1 MKIAVTGGSGFIAS
15 HVVDQL
21 VADGNEVV
29 VIDHRV
35 RPHRAD
41 VGFEDID
48 ILNLSSLIHAT
59 KGCDY
64 LFHLAAVSNVNY
76 AHKYPVYTVD
86 LNINGTA
93 NVLEAARLNS
103 IRRVFFAS
111 TVWVY
116 TGTRGNGSLGE
127 DEPFYLPDAGH
138 IYTSSKIASEMI
150 IHNYWQLY
158 QQPFTILR
166 YGIPYGPRMREELV
180 IPIFIRKALAG
191 EPIVIQGDGSQYRNY
206 VYIDDL
212 ARAHMLALS
221 GRAENQVYN
230 LEGAQKIT
238 IRDIADTINKVLGGG
253 VKIEYVP
260 ARPGDYAGKEVSA
273 RKILNELEWEPL
285 VGFEEGMRRTIE
297 WFKPHYRTNS
307 GAPADANSAPLVQE
321 LHA

>member
-1 MKIAVTGGSGFIAS
+1 MKIGVTGGSGFIAS

-35 RPHRAD
+35 RPHRDD

-48 ILNLSSLIHAT
+48 ILNLSALIQAT

-93 NVLEAARLNS
+93 NVLEAARLNGV
-103 IRRVFFAS
+103 RRVLFAS

-116 TGTRGNGSLGE
+116 TGTRGGGLLTE

-158 QQPFTILR
+158 RQPFTILR

-180 IPIFIRKALAG
+180 IPIFIRKALRG
-191 EPIVIQGDGSQYRNY
+191 ETITIQGDGSQYRNY

-212 ARAHMLALS
+212 ARAHLLALS
-221 GRAENQVYN
+221 AKAENQVYN
-230 LEGAQKIT
+230 LEGREKIS
-238 IRDIADTINKVLGGG
+238 IKDIADTLNGVLGGG
-253 VKIEYVP
+253 VRVEYVP
-260 ARPGDYAGKEVSA
+260 ARPGDYGGKEVSA
-273 RKILNELEWEPL
+273 QKIFRELEWEPKID
-285 VGFEEGMRRTIE
+285 FAEGMRRTVE
-297 WFKPHYRTNS
+297 WFRPRYRQQ
-307 GAPADANSAPLVQE
+307 AAARQ
-321 LHA
+321 

>member
-15 HVVDQL
+15 HVVDHL
-21 VADGNEVV
+21 IADGNKVV

-35 RPHRAD
+35 RPHRDD
-41 VGFEDID
+41 VEFEDID
-48 ILNLSSLIHAT
+48 ILNLSALIQAT
-59 KGCDY
+59 KDCD
-64 LFHLAAVSNVNY
+64 LIFHLAAVSNVNY

-93 NVLEAARLNS
+93 NVLEAARLHE

-111 TVWVY
+111 TVWIY
-116 TGTRGNGSLGE
+116 TGTRGNGLLTE
-127 DEPFYLPDAGH
+127 EEPFHLPDAGH

-158 QQPFTILR
+158 KQPFTILR

-180 IPIFIRKALAG
+180 IPIFIKKALNG

-212 ARAHMLALS
+212 ARAHVLAMS
-221 GRAENQVYN
+221 SRAENQVYN
-230 LEGAQKIT
+230 LEGSEKISISDVAET
-238 IRDIADTINKVLGGG
+238 IDKVLGGG
-253 VKIEYVP
+253 IRIEHTP

-273 RKILNELEWEPL
+273 KKVLNELDWEPR
-285 VGFEEGMRRTIE
+285 VNFEEGMKRTVD
-297 WFKPHYRTNS
+297 WFKAKYGDNQDRTNREHQRES
-307 GAPADANSAPLVQE
+307 LV
-321 LHA
+321 AVG

>member
-1 MKIAVTGGSGFIAS
+1 MRIGVTGGSGFIAS

-21 VADGNEVV
+21 LADGNEVV

-35 RPHRAD
+35 RPHRRD
-41 VGFEDID
+41 VQFEDID
-48 ILNLSSLIHAT
+48 VLNLSAMIQAT

-64 LFHLAAVSNVNY
+64 LFHLAAVSDVNY

-93 NVLEAARLNS
+93 NVLEAARLNNV
-103 IRRVFFAS
+103 RRVLFAS

-116 TGTRGNGSLGE
+116 TGTRGNGTLTE
-127 DEPFYLPDAGH
+127 DEPFHLPDAGH

-158 QQPFTILR
+158 RQPFTILR

-180 IPIFIRKALAG
+180 IPVFIRKALRG
-191 EPIVIQGDGSQYRNY
+191 EPIRIEGDGSQYRNY

-212 ARAHMLALS
+212 ARAHLLAL
-221 GRAENQVYN
+221 GPRAENQVYN
-230 LEGAQKIT
+230 LEGAERIT
-238 IRDIADTINKVLGGG
+238 IKDIADTINKVLGGG
-253 VKIEYVP
+253 VRVEYAP

-273 RKILNELEWEPL
+273 EKIYRELDWRPR
-285 VGFEEGMRRTIE
+285 VSFEEGMRRTIE
-297 WFKPHYRTNS
+297 WFMTKYQRHAARELV
-307 GAPADANSAPLVQE
+307 SA
-321 LHA
+321 

>member
-21 VADGNEVV
+21 RADGNEVV

-35 RPHRAD
+35 RPHRDD
-41 VGFEDID
+41 VSFEDID
-48 ILNLSSLIHAT
+48 ILNLSAMIQAT

-64 LFHLAAVSNVNY
+64 IFHLAAVSNVNY

-116 TGTRGNGSLGE
+116 TGTRGNGSLCE

-158 QQPFTILR
+158 RQPFTILR

-180 IPIFIRKALAG
+180 IPIFIRKALKG

-238 IRDIADTINKVLGGG
+238 IKDIADTLKKVLGGG

-260 ARPGDYAGKEVSA
+260 ARPGDYGGKEVSA
-273 RKILNELEWEPL
+273 SKILQELEWEQK

-297 WFKPHYRTNS
+297 WFKPIY
-307 GAPADANSAPLVQE
+307 Q
-321 LHA
+321 